1 MDVLSSP
8 LLELIPDAV
17 VIVDAAGVIRQIN
30 SLTEQLFGYNREELV
45 GQKLEVLVP
54 ERYRSRHVHH
64 REGFEG
70 EPKVR
75 RMGSGLDLF
84 GRRNDGSE
92 FPVEISLSP
101 LQLAEGFV
109 TLSVIRDI
117 TDQKKIQAELRRAHD
132 ELSHR
137 TNRELWE
144 YRTRLISV
152 IDSSEDAI
160 ITKDLDGIITSW
172 NAGATNIYGYSAAE
186 AMGKP
191 ITLLVP
197 KDRHKEVTDILDS
210 VRRGERVEHYESI
223 RIAKDGRVLNMSLS
237 ISPVRASN
245 GEIVGASVIARDVTE
260 QKRTEEQLRQSQKM
274 EAIGR
279 LAGGVAH
286 DFNNVLGIIS
296 ACNDLLRARI
306 ERGDERWQYLD
317 NMHKAAERGANLTRQ
332 LLAFSRKQIVR
343 PQVFDLNQRLHD
355 TSRLVRPL
363 MGDDVEVLIRA
374 QAASSLIEADPGQVD
389 QVLLNL
395 SVNARD
401 AMPQGGKLILETATV
416 EFDADIAK
424 QHAPLSPGKHVM
436 LAVSDTGIGMDQV
449 TVSRMF
455 EPFFTTKEVGK
466 GTGLGLATVY
476 GIVKQCGG
484 HIWVYS
490 EPGRGTTLKIYFP
503 SADAKLGLETAAEAE
518 ADPSPGNGATVLLV
532 EDDELMSRLTRQMLE
547 EHGYEV
553 LEAPDAKTA
562 MEFAEAAGDRI
573 RVVLTDVVLRGM
585 SGPEM
590 VRQLIA
596 KRPNLAVVYMSGY
609 TGELISEHDLLH
621 PGVKL
626 LEKPFSRLA
635 LLRRLAAAL
644 E

>member
-117 TDQKKIQAELRRAHD
+117 ADQKKIQAELRRAHD

-210 VRRGERVEHYESI
+210 VRRGERVEHHESI

-553 LEAPDAKTA
+553 LEARDAKTA